1 MERDDYPAL
10 RALGFEDDEL
20 KELGLW
26 EVYTGDPATLAEM
39 YVRRSK
45 KKDTLA
51 MLRSM
56 VKQMCA
62 QADRDEI
69 KIRHV
74 WFEQKSA
81 SKAYITR
88 EEFEKATAAVADGL
102 SKTLYVFKTSRLS
115 RRGMGHVGS
124 VLDTFDAQRARIF
137 VTAEHLD
144 SRKSRGMF
152 AWLSERARDE
162 AKEIAEFTKL
172 GIDAHKAE
180 GRWPGGVTPYGL
192 ECPKGTGKLRHLAS
206 EYPTARR
213 IAECLLAAIVPAK
226 IADMLNSEGK
236 RTRKGA
242 MWRAQ
247 TIIHL
252 AQSVSWAGL
261 IPNRE
266 RATDDNG
273 NPIDKYYRSIEPLRD
288 AKGIPIS
295 CGEGVVTYDEFLKIN
310 ALISGRSRAAS
321 GSSIGDKRRGIRQP
335 VTIMTG
341 LFKCPHCGGPL
352 GNGGRNYNCRNRA
365 TMGKAACPGAA
376 TARQRVDE
384 AMAELWRGHI
394 LRLAPDSETI
404 QNIARRW
411 LSYQDPGKEA
421 RKRQVSAVLES
432 AVGREMKLQK
442 EFFVLQKMS
451 EEQFESLREM
461 VAVQIAELKA
471 ELAELSK
478 EADLSPLMDPEALT
492 AIWNSE
498 GIEGRRALLAAAVKS
513 VTITPAKYRGD
524 RTPIL
529 DRLVVEWRDEK
540 DPAALA
546 ANGKALEF
554 VEKTRKRRKA
564 AESPEQGPAEGM
576 SVPAR
581 NVSSESHAEQLEI
594 PA

>member
-20 KELGLW
+20 KALGLW
-26 EVYTGDPATLAEM
+26 EPVTGDPATLAEM

-51 MLRSM
+51 VLKSM
-56 VKQMCA
+56 VRQMCA
-62 QADRDEI
+62 QADRDKI
-69 KIRHV
+69 KVRHV

-81 SKAYITR
+81 SKAYIRR
-88 EEFEKATAAVADGL
+88 EEFEKSTAAIVDGL

-115 RRGMGHVGS
+115 RRGMGQVGLL
-124 VLDTFDAQRARIF
+124 LDTFEEQQARIYL
-137 VTAEHLD
+137 VAEHLD
-144 SRKSRGMF
+144 SRYSRTVLGF
-152 AWLSERARDE
+152 LSEQARDQ
-162 AKEIAEFTKL
+162 AKDIAEFTKL

-180 GRWPGGVTPYGL
+180 GCWPGGVTPFGL
-192 ECPKGTGKLRHLAS
+192 ECPKGTGKLRRLAS
-206 EYPTARR
+206 EYPLARR
-213 IAECLLAAIVPAK
+213 IAECLLDAMVPAK
-226 IADMLNSEGK
+226 IADLLNKEGK

-273 NPIDKYYRSIEPLRD
+273 NPIDKYFRSIEPLRD

-321 GSSIGDKRRGIRQP
+321 GSSIGDKRRGVRQP

-365 TMGKAACPGAA
+365 MLGKSVCQGAA
-376 TARQRVDE
+376 TQRQRVDD
-384 AMAELWRGHI
+384 AMAELWSGHI

-461 VAVQIAELKA
+461 VAAQIAELKA

-478 EADLSPLMDPEALT
+478 EADLSPLMDSKALT

-513 VTITPAKYRGD
+513 VTITPAKHRGD
-524 RTPIL
+524 RTPIH
-529 DRLVVEWRDEK
+529 DRLMVEWRDAK
-540 DPAALA
+540 DSAALA
-546 ANGKALEF
+546 TDERIAEN
-554 VEKTRKRRKA
+554 VERSRQRRKA
-564 AESPEQGPAEGM
+564 AEA
-576 SVPAR
+576 A
-581 NVSSESHAEQLEI
+581 
-594 PA
+594 